1 MANKSVENLS
11 KSDALLADIGRSV
24 MFKATVISIIAHA
37 LVMGLTSISL
47 FNDWRTYGI
56 KSPSQINAIRAQ
68 ERKEADDAKRKAEAA
83 EKAQKEAAA
92 AEEARKIAATNK
104 VQFASS
110 AAVSAGE
117 VTKDGKTP
125 PEVQPLPPKKEFE
138 YGDDLSLD

>member
-56 KSPSQINAIRAQ
+56 KSP
-68 ERKEADDAKRKAEAA
+68 
-83 EKAQKEAAA
+83 
-92 AEEARKIAATNK
+92 
-104 VQFASS
+104 
-110 AAVSAGE
+110 
-117 VTKDGKTP
+117 
-125 PEVQPLPPKKEFE
+125 
-138 YGDDLSLD
+138 

>member
-1 MANKSVENLS
+1 MNI
-11 KSDALLADIGRSV
+11 DAEEYARVASYTTGTQNFEKNRR
-24 MFKATVISIIAHA
+24 F
-37 LVMGLTSISL
+37 SL
-47 FNDWRTYGI
+47 FNTVAATIY
-56 KSPSQINAIRAQ
+56 SIRVY
-68 ERKEADDAKRKAEAA
+68 DGPLTAA

-104 VQFASS
+104 VQSSSS